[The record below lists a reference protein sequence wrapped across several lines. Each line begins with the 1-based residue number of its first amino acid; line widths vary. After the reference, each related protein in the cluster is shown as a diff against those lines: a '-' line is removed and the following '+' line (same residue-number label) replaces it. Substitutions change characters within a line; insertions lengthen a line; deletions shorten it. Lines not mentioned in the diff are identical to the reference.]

1 MRKPTKP
8 LRLARGL
15 KSVFAATAIASAEGR
30 KRITVSR
37 AGLLGENPGARG
49 EAVKHRGFR
58 SASAPRM

>member
-49 EAVKHRGFR
+49 EAV
-58 SASAPRM
+58 